1 MTKYKMI
8 FAALALLMTSGAAMA
23 GDEPAS
29 DGLTYSVDSLLM
41 MLASEQACKLNYKPD
56 AVEHYMTE
64 MLKRQNTP
72 VQEGVQPRGVTFPDL
87 PGQVALKK
95 FSVDQMTKSTLIAH
109 CTQVRIT
116 AKNYGWL
123 Q

>member
-1 MTKYKMI
+1 MNKARLI
-8 FAALALLMTSGAAMA
+8 IAALALLMTSGAAFA
-23 GDEPAS
+23 SPPDEPAS
-29 DGLTYSVDSLLM
+29 DQGLSYSTDSLLM

-56 AVEHYMTE
+56 AIERYMTE

-95 FSVDQMTKSTLIAH
+95 WSVDQMTKSTL
-109 CTQVRIT
+109 
-116 AKNYGWL
+116 L
-123 Q
+123 